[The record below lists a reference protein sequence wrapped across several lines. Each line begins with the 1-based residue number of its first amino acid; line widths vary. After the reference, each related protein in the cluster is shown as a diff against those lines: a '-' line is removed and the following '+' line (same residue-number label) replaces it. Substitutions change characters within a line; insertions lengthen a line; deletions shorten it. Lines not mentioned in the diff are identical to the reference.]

1 MSYEKYK
8 LSVPF
13 FGKYKEIF
21 NSDSASYGGSD
32 FINKRVKTS
41 KKEKNAFRDD
51 YISINVPP
59 LGISIFNCT
68 KVSE

>member
-1 MSYEKYK
+1 MAYEKYK

-13 FGKYKEIF
+13 YGKYKEIF
-21 NSDSASYGGSD
+21 NSDLETYGGSGI
-32 FINKRVKTS
+32 INRRGKPS

-51 YISINVPP
+51 YININIPP

-68 KVSE
+68 KVEE